1 MVSDDNTIHVLL
13 TFAIG
18 LLSFFCLKLYLARSF
33 FRRLQRLGLV
43 SATQQF
49 SSSTVLTVWQQPM
62 PPHHWLFGHLSLA
75 AEITKSLPPYAAG
88 GYIAD
93 QVRQRYPELNT
104 AFYLDVWPF
113 SRPVLA
119 ILNPDMMHQLT
130 QQGKEVITHVFCKFS

>member
-1 MVSDDNTIHVLL
+1 MS
-13 TFAIG
+13 
-18 LLSFFCLKLYLARSF
+18 K
-33 FRRLQRLGLV
+33 
-43 SATQQF
+43 
-49 SSSTVLTVWQQPM
+49 QPM
-62 PPHHWLFGHLSLA
+62 PPHHWLLGHLPLA
-75 AEITKSLPPYAAG
+75 AEITKSLAPYAAG

-130 QQGKEVITHVFCKFS
+130 QQGKEVP